1 MSVGAIFFS
10 MEKFNDTLCS
20 TCASMSDAPLL
31 PSATWQQNLTEHR
44 WEGSASTAIPPPLA
58 SDVVGQHHKIG
69 GITFRA
75 ALVAGRVSKQDC
87 ISALQMQEIW
97 PKGEDDEKKEPVVCF
112 PGAAHDSWQMHLAK
126 YRL

>member
-44 WEGSASTAIPPPLA
+44 WEGSASTAIPPLSA
-58 SDVVGQHHKIG
+58 SDAMGQHNKIG
-69 GITFRA
+69 GVPFGA
-75 ALVAGRVSKQDC
+75 AL
-87 ISALQMQEIW
+87 L
-97 PKGEDDEKKEPVVCF
+97 F
-112 PGAAHDSWQMHLAK
+112 
-126 YRL
+126 